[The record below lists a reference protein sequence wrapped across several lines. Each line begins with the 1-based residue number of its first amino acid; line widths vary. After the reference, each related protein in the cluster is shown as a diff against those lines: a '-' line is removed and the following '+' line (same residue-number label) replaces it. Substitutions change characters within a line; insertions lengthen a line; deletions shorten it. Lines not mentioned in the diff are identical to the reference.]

1 MKEFKYNQ
9 KTIADRLQKIYL
21 EALEDNNQAH
31 YTDGEALDHVL
42 LEIKNLSRIIRPEE
56 RFFVNARF
64 LPALLTKT
72 INASAFC
79 PGEDE
84 KLRKFLYDYQEYSV
98 DIPSMTS
105 TIRSQGWCHIS
116 QEESTSYR
124 VQITMKPNQYGL

>member
-9 KTIADRLQKIYL
+9 KTIADRLQKIYIETL
-21 EALEDNNQAH
+21 DSDESNS
-31 YTDGEALDHVL
+31 DGEVLDSVL

-72 INASAFC
+72 VNASAFC
-79 PGEDE
+79 PSEDE
-84 KLRKFLYDYQEYSV
+84 KLRKFLFDYQEYSV

-105 TIRSQGWCHIS
+105 TIRSGGWCAIS

-124 VQITMKPNQYGL
+124 VQITMKPNQYGN

>member
-42 LEIKNLSRIIRPEE
+42 LEIKNLSRIIRPDE
-56 RFFVNARF
+56 RFFINAKF
-64 LPALLTKT
+64 LPVLLTKT

-79 PGEDE
+79 PDE
-84 KLRKFLYDYQEYSV
+84 ADKLRKFLYDYQEYSV

-105 TIRSQGWCHIS
+105 TIRGEGWCKIC
-116 QEESTSYR
+116 QEEIIDCR

>member
-9 KTIADRLQKIYL
+9 KTIADRLQKIC
-21 EALEDNNQAH
+21 DNA
-31 YTDGEALDHVL
+31 EALDHVL

-56 RFFVNARF
+56 RFFINARF

-72 INASAFC
+72 VNASAFC
-79 PGEDE
+79 PDEDE

-98 DIPSMTS
+98 DISSMTS

>member
-1 MKEFKYNQ
+1 MKEHKYDT
-9 KTIADRLQKIYL
+9 KTIADRLQNIYL
-21 EALEDNNQAH
+21 EALDLDPS
-31 YTDGEALDHVL
+31 YSDGEALDHVL
-42 LEIKNLSRIIRPEE
+42 HTVKQYAQLIREDE

-72 INASAFC
+72 VNASAFC
-79 PGEDE
+79 PDEDE

-124 VQITMKPNQYGL
+124 VQITMKPNQYGIG